1 MGNISIKI
9 NLKQLKHVEREL
21 KGAAGKPVKCLVIPI
36 KENNFF
42 EGEKGTYLDLTAIEI
57 KNKVGNSKDTHLVKQ
72 SLEKELYNSMSTEQQ
87 RAMPILGNA
96 ILWGRQEAEP
106 QTSSSFSDS
115 AVDKYDEDFDDLP
128 F

>member
-1 MGNISIKI
+1 MANISINL
-9 NLKQLKHVEREL
+9 NLKQLKHVEREF
-21 KGAAGKPVKCLVIPI
+21 KGADGSKVKCLVIPV

-42 EGEKGTYLDLTAIEI
+42 EGEKGMYLDLTAIEI

-72 SLEKELYNSMSTEQQ
+72 SLEKELYNSMSTEEQ

-96 ILWGRQEAEP
+96 ILWGKREAEP
-106 QTSSSFSDS
+106 KTTQTLSDS
-115 AVDKYDEDFDDLP
+115 AVEKYDEDFDDLP